1 MKATPRSWWPL
12 AARFAKNLAGNQNS
26 RMCAQLSKALGA
38 GIRLTRTAIRN
49 DLSGENLLNVGVFKW
64 RGRRNRANRAS
75 SGSSYFWLGLG
86 SIVLLLPKA
95 GARFSMTDIPG
106 DVLNW
111 MAMVKR
117 RSDDRELPVRLVLS
131 VV

>member
-1 MKATPRSWWPL
+1 MAGRPKPRQQ
-12 AARFAKNLAGNQNS
+12 GV
-26 RMCAQLSKALGA
+26 
-38 GIRLTRTAIRN
+38 
-49 DLSGENLLNVGVFKW
+49 VGFI
-64 RGRRNRANRAS
+64 
-75 SGSSYFWLGLG
+75 YFWLGLV

-117 RSDDRELPVRLVLS
+117 NSKSRELLVRLVLS